1 VRLDNRETLVLW
13 VLLCHGRKKYG
24 LVVMVPSCI
33 TDQSIFILM
42 LFSLIEI
49 IMQV

>member
-1 VRLDNRETLVLW
+1 
-13 VLLCHGRKKYG
+13 
-24 LVVMVPSCI
+24 MVPSCI

-49 IMQV
+49 IMQVWKITDILMLLMLLQETV